1 MNSRPLSSAA
11 ICAFLSLPIQPAKA
25 QYVYSLNGNNTITLL
40 GYEGEPPLSGAVTL
54 PSSVNGY
61 TVTAIGNDAFG
72 EDNITSV
79 VIPNTVTSIGPE
91 AFVDC
96 IYLESVTMTN
106 SVTSIGAQAFEGTAI
121 PSITIPASVGSIGAN
136 AFDGC
141 NSLTIVYFLGNAP
154 SADLS
159 VFQDFVQGAPPNN
172 YDPATVYYLSGAV
185 GFGTNFYGLPTASL
199 IQLGPSGGAVVGVHN
214 GQCSM
219 FFLGQMNSTVVLE
232 ACTNLAAPVWT
243 PIQTNS
249 LAPISF
255 NFSEPL
261 QTNGYG
267 RYYRVTTP

>member
-1 MNSRPLSSAA
+1 MKALLFSSVA
-11 ICAFLSLPIQPAKA
+11 ICAVCSFLVPSLIA
-25 QYVYSLNGNNTITLL
+25 QGNYTYTINSDNPNTITLI

-54 PSSVNGY
+54 PSIVNGY
-61 TVTAIGNDAFG
+61 TVTAIGDDAFG

-79 VIPNTVTSIGPE
+79 VIPSTVGSIGPE

-96 IYLESVTMTN
+96 IFLASVTMTN

-185 GFGTNFYGLPTASL
+185 GFGTNFYGVPTASL
-199 IQLGPSGGAVVGVHN
+199 IQLGPSSGGVVGVNN
-214 GQCSM
+214 GQFSM
-219 FFLGQMNSTVVLE
+219 FFLGHV
-232 ACTNLAAPVWT
+232 
-243 PIQTNS
+243 
-249 LAPISF
+249 
-255 NFSEPL
+255 
-261 QTNGYG
+261 G
-267 RYYRVTTP
+267 RWPSGSVRGR